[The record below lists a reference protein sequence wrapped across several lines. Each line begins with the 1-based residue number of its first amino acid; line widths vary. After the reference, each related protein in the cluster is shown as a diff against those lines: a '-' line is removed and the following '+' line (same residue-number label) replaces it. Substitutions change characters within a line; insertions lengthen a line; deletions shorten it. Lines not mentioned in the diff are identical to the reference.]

1 MNVAS
6 KWHGRHSSTGHNLF
20 LRQCNTIGSNSSPA
34 RNVPAQAA
42 LTDWREPEAAPL
54 VRCRPEFNQLIQ
66 TTQKEVSMPM
76 RVFLAVLLGLS
87 FLIPAGTAAPADPR
101 NSDALQRVAQA
112 TPKDDE
118 EELRQKA
125 KRDRNE
131 AKAKREAK
139 GKAKDAAEKPEPAGK
154 PKDEAEK
161 SESTAKPK
169 AATEKSEPAVK
180 PKAVEE
186 TKTKP
191 EQGTAAKAAPAKA
204 EPKQRTEDELRTGGR
219 PAEPPAKPKAAEETK
234 SQPERRKAAEEEKP
248 KTIQPQQRQSDDRDR
263 NGSRR
268 DGDRARRG
276 DDEQRS
282 RERATKRETEKTPA
296 QELTKTEISESKPVT
311 IDGGARELRREGNRV
326 VIRSNDFDRLRGSRG
341 DQRVERLSNGQ
352 TRTIVVYPD
361 GTQVI
366 TVVGSRGEI
375 IHRSRRE
382 RGGREIILVREVRR
396 EPMAQINL
404 GPLRLTIPR
413 EQYIVDSRRASRRE
427 MHDTLFAPPVE
438 RVERVY
444 SLEEVRRFDRVRDKM
459 RRIDIN
465 TITFDTDSALI
476 TPDQARALE
485 ELAAVIN
492 DLIDRNPQEL
502 VLIEGHTDLVG
513 SEVYNLALSDR
524 RAEAVA
530 VALTDYFDVP
540 PENLV
545 TQGYGEAYPKVP
557 TEAAERENRRV
568 AVRRITPLVGSA
580 QN

>member
-1 MNVAS
+1 M
-6 KWHGRHSSTGHNLF
+6 
-20 LRQCNTIGSNSSPA
+20 
-34 RNVPAQAA
+34 
-42 LTDWREPEAAPL
+42 
-54 VRCRPEFNQLIQ
+54 
-66 TTQKEVSMPM
+66 
-76 RVFLAVLLGLS
+76 FLAAMLGLS
-87 FLIPAGTAAPADPR
+87 FLIPAGTAAPAAPR
-101 NSDALQRVAQA
+101 NSDSLQRLAQA
-112 TPKDDE
+112 NPKDDE
-118 EELRQKA
+118 EELRRKS
-125 KRDRNE
+125 KRERNE

-139 GKAKDAAEKPEPAGK
+139 DAAEKPESAAK
-154 PKDEAEK
+154 PKD
-161 SESTAKPK
+161 K
-169 AATEKSEPAVK
+169 AEKSEPAAK
-180 PKAVEE
+180 PKAVEA
-186 TKTKP
+186 TKVKP
-191 EQGTAAKAAPAKA
+191 KQGTAAKDAAAPAKA
-204 EPKQRTEDELRTGGR
+204 EPKQQTKDDPRAGGR
-219 PAEPPAKPKAAEETK
+219 PDRARRGDEKSKPDAAEKAEPPAKPKAAEETK
-234 SQPERRKAAEEEKP
+234 SQPERRKAAEEGKP
-248 KTIQPQQRQSDDRDR
+248 KTVQPQQRQSDDRDR

-296 QELTKTEISESKPVT
+296 QELTKTEIRENKPVT

-341 DQRVERLSNGQ
+341 DQRVERLPNGQ

-382 RGGREIILVREVRR
+382 RGGREIILIREVNRA
-396 EPMAQINL
+396 PMAQINL

-438 RVERVY
+438 RVERIY

-492 DLIDRNPQEL
+492 DLIDGNPQEL

-580 QN
+580 RN

>member
-1 MNVAS
+1 M
-6 KWHGRHSSTGHNLF
+6 T
-20 LRQCNTIGSNSSPA
+20 
-34 RNVPAQAA
+34 
-42 LTDWREPEAAPL
+42 
-54 VRCRPEFNQLIQ
+54 
-66 TTQKEVSMPM
+66 M
-76 RVFLAVLLGLS
+76 RMFLAALLGLS
-87 FLIPAGTAAPADPR
+87 FLIPAGTAAHAAPR
-101 NSDALQRVAQA
+101 DSDSLQRLAQA
-112 TPKDDE
+112 NPKDDE
-118 EELRQKA
+118 EELRRKS
-125 KRDRNE
+125 KRERNE
-131 AKAKREAK
+131 AKAKKEAK
-139 GKAKDAAEKPEPAGK
+139 DKAAAKDAAEKPEPAAK

-161 SESTAKPK
+161 SEPAMKPK
-169 AATEKSEPAVK
+169 AATDKSEPAAK
-180 PKAVEE
+180 PKAVEK

-191 EQGTAAKAAPAKA
+191 EQGTAAKDAAAPAKA
-204 EPKQRTEDELRTGGR
+204 EPKQQTKDEPRTGGR
-219 PAEPPAKPKAAEETK
+219 PDRARRGDEKSKPDAAEKAEPPAKPKAAEEAK
-234 SQPERRKAAEEEKP
+234 SRPELRKAAEEDKP

-296 QELTKTEISESKPVT
+296 QELTKTEIRENKPVT
-311 IDGGARELRREGNRV
+311 IDGGARELRREGNRIV
-326 VIRSNDFDRLRGSRG
+326 VRGNDMDRLRGSRG
-341 DQRVERLSNGQ
+341 NQRVERLPNGQ
-352 TRTIVVYPD
+352 TRTIVIYPD
-361 GTQVI
+361 GTQII
-366 TVVGSRGEI
+366 TVMGPRGEI
-375 IHRSRRE
+375 IQRSRRD
-382 RGGREIILVREVRR
+382 RGGREIILIRQASRAPV
-396 EPMAQINL
+396 AQLNL
-404 GPLRLTIPR
+404 GPIRITIPR
-413 EQYIVDSRRASRRE
+413 DQYIVDSRRASRRE
-427 MHDTLFAPPVE
+427 MHTALLAPPVE

-580 QN
+580 RN